1 MRSAGSSAAGF
12 RAASTVL
19 IRVAQHA
26 QLDVPP
32 LPDLTAGPR
41 SVATL
46 VEWLQQVW
54 AVRPIAD
61 ALGYASPSLETQV
74 RSLCASPAPDWR
86 RTRRAVLSTGRYL
99 LRMTGRA
106 TPTGLLAGIAPASFA
121 DRTTVRWGQ
130 HHRTVARADGAWVSN
145 LIDSL
150 ESDHEILERLDV
162 VANSVITIRDD
173 RVIVPYQP
181 HATDR
186 GTGAV
191 EVSLRHSPPVRT
203 ALQAAQYP
211 ISLADLNT
219 TVRAHFPQADTEKI
233 TALLAELVACRALIT
248 NLHAPSTETDALGH
262 LVRALEKGAPSP
274 AAPLEELREIHALL
288 ERHHAAGADK
298 ARALREEA
306 DGRMTRLA
314 PTRRNPVALDLRVDA
329 EIALPR
335 EIARESERAALLL
348 ARLTANP
355 FGLPAWSDYHR
366 RFYQRY
372 GSGALVPLL
381 DVVADSGIGWPAGYP
396 GTEPLEHRNNSRRDA
411 KLLSL
416 AQAAA
421 LDGRAEVVLD
431 GALIGE
437 LGRHDLTQVRLPA
450 HLELCVRVDASTPL
464 AVDRGEFL
472 LTVVSVSRSAGVL
485 SGRFLH
491 LLDCEDRD
499 EILADLP
506 GCDENTINAQLSFLP
521 LDPASAH
528 VTRSGQLLPRIIS
541 LAEHRDTSTTAIL
554 TARDLAVGCD
564 GHRLYLAVP
573 ALGRRVEA
581 WGLHALNLRRHT
593 PPLARLI
600 TELSRAQGAQ
610 ITDFDWGEAS
620 DLPFLP
626 RLRHRRIVLSPARWR
641 LTTTEL
647 PSTDASFVDWDEQL
661 AVWRRRRSLPDRVQL
676 TDGDW
681 RLPLNLDLAG
691 HRVLLREHLISN
703 GQAVLMESPAAD
715 AAGWCQGRPHEVV
728 VPLAATAASVWPPL
742 PCPNPARILDRG
754 HGHTPGASTVLL
766 AKLSCDVERQ
776 NHVLSKHLPTLL
788 AHWGEPPRW
797 WFLRFRESR
806 EHQLRLYVTLPSLA
820 AEDFARAAARISA
833 WSDDLRCRG
842 LLREVSY
849 GTYYPQTGRW
859 GSGPALA
866 AAEEVLAADSA
877 VTLTQLA
884 QPALAD
890 PQALV
895 AVHFAAMAL
904 AFTGDADSAMA
915 WLIEHVP
922 ATAPPGVRRSAL
934 QQAVRLAD
942 PRGDFRAL
950 RETALGAS
958 MVDAWTPRSQALAA
972 YRSHLS
978 GPDTQGIAP
987 DAALDS
993 LLHTHYLRAYGIDP
1007 ADKAVCL
1014 YLARAAAL
1022 AHNARTGDSR

>member
-1 MRSAGSSAAGF
+1 M
-12 RAASTVL
+12 
-19 IRVAQHA
+19 
-26 QLDVPP
+26 
-32 LPDLTAGPR
+32 
-41 SVATL
+41 
-46 VEWLQQVW
+46 EWLRQAWAERQV
-54 AVRPIAD
+54 AD
-61 ALGYASPSLETQV
+61 ALGYASPSLEAQV

-106 TPTGLLAGIAPASFA
+106 TPTGLLAGIAPARFA
-121 DRTTVRWGQ
+121 DRTAVRWGQ
-130 HHRTVARADGAWVSN
+130 HHRTVARADGAWLSGV
-145 LIDSL
+145 IDAL
-150 ESDHEILERLDV
+150 DRDHGILEGLEV

-191 EVSLRHSPPVRT
+191 EVSLRYSPPVRT
-203 ALQAAQYP
+203 ALQAAQHP
-211 ISLADLNT
+211 IRLTDLST
-219 TVRAHFPQADTEKI
+219 TVRAQFPQAAAEKV
-233 TALLAELVACRALIT
+233 TALLAELVACRVLIT
-248 NLHAPSTETDALGH
+248 SLHAPSTETDALGH
-262 LVRALEKGAPSP
+262 LVRALEAAEPSP
-274 AAPLEELREIHALL
+274 AVPLEELREIHALL

-298 ARALREEA
+298 ARALREDA
-306 DGRMTRLA
+306 AGRMTRLA
-314 PTRRNPVALDLRVDA
+314 PSRRNPVALDLRVDA
-329 EIALPR
+329 DVALPR

-355 FGLPAWSDYHR
+355 FGLPAWSDYHH

-372 GSGALVPLL
+372 GGGLVPLL

-396 GTEPLEHRNNSRRDA
+396 GTEPLERRGHSRRDA
-411 KLLSL
+411 KLLAL

-421 LDGRAEVVLD
+421 LDGRTEIVLD

-437 LGRHDLTQVRLPA
+437 LERYDPTQARLPA

-464 AVDRGEFL
+464 AVDRGDFL
-472 LTVVSVSRSAGVL
+472 LTVLSVSRSAGVL

-491 LLDCEDRD
+491 LLDRENRTAIVED
-499 EILADLP
+499 LADLP
-506 GCDENTINAQLSFLP
+506 GSDEDTLNAQLSFPP

-528 VTRSGQLLPRIIS
+528 VTRSGQLLPTIIS
-541 LAEHRDTSTTAIL
+541 MAEHRETSVPGIL

-564 GHRLYLAVP
+564 GNRLYLAVP

-600 TELSRAQGAQ
+600 TELSHAQGTQ
-610 ITDFDWGEAS
+610 IADFDWGEAS

-641 LTTTEL
+641 LTTAEL
-647 PSTDASFVDWDEQL
+647 PSADSPFAHWDEKL
-661 AVWRRRRSLPDRVQL
+661 SDWRERRRLPDRVHL

-691 HRVLLREHLISN
+691 HRVLLREHLTTH
-703 GQAVLMESPAAD
+703 GQAALIEAPAAD

-728 VPLAATAASVWPPL
+728 VPLAITAATGWPPL
-742 PCPNPARILDRG
+742 PCPTPARVLDRG
-754 HGHTPGASTVLL
+754 HGHTPGASPVLL
-766 AKLSCDVERQ
+766 AKLGGDVQRQ
-776 NHVLSKHLPTLL
+776 DQVLSWHLPTLL

-797 WFLRFRESR
+797 WFLRFREER
-806 EHQLRLYVTLPSLA
+806 EHQLRLYVALPTPA
-820 AEDFARAAARISA
+820 AEDFAQAAARISA
-833 WSDDLRCRG
+833 WADDLRCHG

-859 GSGPALA
+859 GSGPALT
-866 AAEEVLAADSA
+866 AAEQVLAADSA
-877 VTLTQLA
+877 VVLTQLA

-890 PQALV
+890 RKALV

-904 AFTGDADSAMA
+904 AFTGDADSAMT
-915 WLIEHVP
+915 WLIDHVP
-922 ATAPPGVRRSAL
+922 ATAPSGVRRQAL

-942 PRGDFRAL
+942 PRADFRAL
-950 RETALGAS
+950 RETAHGAA
-958 MVDAWTPRSQALAA
+958 MVDAWTPRSQALAD
-972 YRSHLS
+972 YRSHLP
-978 GPDTQGIAP
+978 GPDTQGIDP

-993 LLHTHYLRAYGIDP
+993 LLHTHYLRAYSIDP

-1022 AHNARTGDSR
+1022 AHNARTGGSR